1 MVWIACGFLGLLA
14 SGFFLQNAT
23 LRAML
28 ALSLI
33 P

>member
-1 MVWIACGFLGLLA
+1 MIWIACGFLGLLA
-14 SGFFLQNAT
+14 SGFLQNAT

-28 ALSLI
+28 ASSLV